1 MPDHPTHP
9 DIETH
14 APEENRGE
22 PHALLRAAREKS
34 AYLLT
39 FEKRLERTKKLEAAL
54 DGRWAMA
61 PEIENE
67 LKARWMESIA
77 ALASCPSRDPQ
88 TLARKVSVFERISA
102 TQYPLQPAQLF
113 LLGLVALVMSD
124 AKVLGV
130 PLSVECQTGPPEPP
144 KSH

>member
-1 MPDHPTHP
+1 MPDHPFPP
-9 DIETH
+9 DYET
-14 APEENRGE
+14 AKPKETQGE
-22 PHALLRAAREKS
+22 HHALLRDAREKS

-39 FEKRLERTKKLEAAL
+39 FEERLERTQKLEAAL

-61 PEIENE
+61 PEIATE

-77 ALASCPSRDPQ
+77 ALASCPSPDPQ
-88 TLARKVSVFERISA
+88 TLARKVAVFERISA

-130 PLSVECQTGPPEPP
+130 PLHVDCQFGAPEAP